1 MTQHVLDAEIV
12 EMDDIGQE
20 IKDNALAQMQSEID
34 GYTKAKEQAE
44 KELDRFEKQC
54 ERDIEKFNLI
64 LDEFV
69 FISEPKFQFEK
80 NPRYWELV
88 KQEKTDEIEMEKV
101 KMDGHKQRK
110 LREIEELTK
119 VITDTQKRYDEL
131 LNQE

>member
-1 MTQHVLDAEIV
+1 MTQNVLDAEII

-20 IKDNALAQMQSEID
+20 IKENALGQMQSEID

-44 KELDRFEKQC
+44 KELARFEKQC
-54 ERDIEKFNLI
+54 ERDMEKFNLI
-64 LDEFV
+64 IDEFV

-88 KQEKTDEIEMEKV
+88 KQEKIEEIEMEKV
-101 KMDGHKQRK
+101 KMDGHKTRK
-110 LREIEELTK
+110 TTEITELDRI
-119 VITDTQKRYDEL
+119 ITDTQKRYDEL